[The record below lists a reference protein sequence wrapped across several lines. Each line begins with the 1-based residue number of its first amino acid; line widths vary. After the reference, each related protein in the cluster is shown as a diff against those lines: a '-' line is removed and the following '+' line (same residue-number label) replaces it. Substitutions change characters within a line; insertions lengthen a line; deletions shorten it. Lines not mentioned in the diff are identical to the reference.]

1 MTSIAKNDMVV
12 DTMMRE
18 MYKIKQNQ
26 LKNFK
31 KLNKSKSQNELLEDV
46 VEDYKSY
53 YAIIKKQKQQQY
65 NTLVKMSDYINS
77 VSRDLNKTDN
87 ILKKTNEDQKEILA
101 EMNKIK
107 REIDELVF
115 E

>member
-1 MTSIAKNDMVV
+1 MSVIAKNDIIIKNMIN
-12 DTMMRE
+12 E
-18 MYKIKQNQ
+18 MYKIKRNQ

-46 VEDYKSY
+46 IDDYKSY
-53 YAIIKKQKQQQY
+53 YDIIRMQKQQQY
-65 NTLVKMSDYINS
+65 NMLVKISNYINS
-77 VSRDLNKTDN
+77 VSHDLNKTDN

-101 EMNKIK
+101 EMNKIR

>member
-1 MTSIAKNDMVV
+1 MTSIAKNDKIVNN
-12 DTMMRE
+12 MMWE
-18 MYKIKQNQ
+18 MYRIKKNQ

-31 KLNKSKSQNELLEDV
+31 KLNESKSQNELLHDV

-53 YAIIKKQKQQQY
+53 YNIIKKQKQQQY
-65 NTLVKMSDYINS
+65 NTLVKISDYINS
-77 VSRDLNKTDN
+77 VSQDLNKTDN
-87 ILKKTNEDQKEILA
+87 ILKTTNEDQKEILS

>member
-12 DTMMRE
+12 NTMMRE
-18 MYKIKQNQ
+18 MYKIKKNQ

-31 KLNKSKSQNELLEDV
+31 KLNKSKLQNELLEDV

-115 E
+115 D

>member
-1 MTSIAKNDMVV
+1 MTSLAKNDIIVNN
-12 DTMMRE
+12 MMNE
-18 MYKIKQNQ
+18 MYRIKKNQ

-31 KLNKSKSQNELLEDV
+31 NLNESKSQNKLLKDV

-53 YAIIKKQKQQQY
+53 YDIIKKQKQQQY
-65 NTLVKMSDYINS
+65 DTLVKMSDYINS

>member
-1 MTSIAKNDMVV
+1 MSVIAKNDIIIKNMIN
-12 DTMMRE
+12 E
-18 MYKIKQNQ
+18 MYKIKRNQ

-31 KLNKSKSQNELLEDV
+31 KLNESKSQNELLEDV
-46 VEDYKSY
+46 IDDYKSY
-53 YAIIKKQKQQQY
+53 YDIIRMQKQQQY
-65 NTLVKMSDYINS
+65 DMLVKISNYINS
-77 VSRDLNKTDN
+77 VSHDLNKTDN

-101 EMNKIK
+101 EMNKIR